1 MATWLAHLRVA
12 ELILEEFHFPEEDFL
27 VGNIAPDCGEPV
39 PGGFD
44 PPKEVTHW
52 TVTGSKGGCDYE
64 RFRRELIAG
73 RELGPHTRALLIGY
87 FCHLMADVLWV
98 KLINEPCKALNH
110 ELYSSDREEYY
121 RRVKPEWYANDHL
134 FLLKNPGDEAFRKLC
149 AIAEY
154 PVECIPYYKPDN
166 VEKQLHHIQRF
177 YLEPPEYSA
186 EFTYLTPAMMD
197 AWVREA
203 SEIIMRRLGEGV

>member
-73 RELGPHTRALLIGY
+73 RDLDPHTRALLT
-87 FCHLMADVLWV
+87 
-98 KLINEPCKALNH
+98 
-110 ELYSSDREEYY
+110 YS
-121 RRVKPEWYANDHL
+121 
-134 FLLKNPGDEAFRKLC
+134 G
-149 AIAEY
+149 
-154 PVECIPYYKPDN
+154 
-166 VEKQLHHIQRF
+166 
-177 YLEPPEYSA
+177 
-186 EFTYLTPAMMD
+186 
-197 AWVREA
+197 
-203 SEIIMRRLGEGV
+203 